1 MLPVAPD
8 GQDPNLGV
16 LLFVASR
23 SLEQRAHDAIIAAG
37 FTDITQAQARA
48 AARIDPD
55 GTRVS
60 ELAERAQITKQSAA
74 FLVGQLEDAGY
85 VERTP
90 DPTDGRAQLVHL
102 TAKAAGVV
110 AAANT
115 EVERTLA
122 EWARHVGA
130 PRLEELYRT
139 LADLRE
145 ITDPWL

>member
-74 FLVGQLEDAGY
+74 FLVGLCR
-85 VERTP
+85 ERL
-90 DPTDGRAQLVHL
+90 D
-102 TAKAAGVV
+102 TAKLRV
-110 AAANT
+110 T
-115 EVERTLA
+115 EIV
-122 EWARHVGA
+122 
-130 PRLEELYRT
+130 
-139 LADLRE
+139 ADLDE
-145 ITDPWL
+145 TTGS